1 MKEVITSVPELDNE
15 KPLRMLDTRIVDF
28 SDIKE
33 VTDFAFLICQS
44 ASQGGMF
51 LKDEQDKE
59 MLERVRTVA
68 KEWVKEIRL
77 RIASMSDSDA
87 LEVIHTFDLVHRI
100 AYGKAADVNFINKY
114 TLKAFEARI
123 HGDQAV
129 NEYTL
134 FRQIAVGLNRR
145 DPAYLDRPLEWYT
158 LSLDRWYKEFS
169 DSERPPQLPIYDTIQ
184 QVNILLESDLWA
196 YETRN
201 QSIFKRQ
208 LFNRHRYLL
217 ADFDDYNI
225 HTLRAI
231 YTLVTTIHY
240 LNIDDISDEYRND
253 VIEYIINNSASTF
266 FLRLAFRL
274 SYTLN

>member
-1 MKEVITSVPELDNE
+1 MKEVITSVPEIDNE
-15 KPLRMLDTRIVDF
+15 ELLRMLDTRIVDF
-28 SDIKE
+28 SDIRE
-33 VTDFAFLICQS
+33 VTDFALLICQS

-59 MLERVRTVA
+59 LLEHVRTVA

-77 RIASMSDSDA
+77 RIASMPVSDA
-87 LEVIHTFDLVHRI
+87 LEVIQTFDLVHRI
-100 AYGKAADVNFINKY
+100 AYGKAADVDFINKY

-123 HGDQAV
+123 HGDQTV

-169 DSERPPQLPIYDTIQ
+169 GAERPRQLSVYDTIQ

-201 QSIFKRQ
+201 QLIFKRQ
-208 LFNRHRYLL
+208 LFNRYRYLL
-217 ADFDDYNI
+217 ADLGACNLPLFKAIQKFISNGLRFD
-225 HTLRAI
+225 L
-231 YTLVTTIHY
+231 LG
-240 LNIDDISDEYRND
+240 EMK
-253 VIEYIINNSASTF
+253 IIPTS
-266 FLRLAFRL
+266 
-274 SYTLN
+274 